1 MRVFLGTNV
10 LVSAY
15 ATRGLCAEVV
25 RVVLAEHELVLGE
38 VVLDELERVLVE
50 KIRLPRAD
58 VAEIVAFLRE
68 HPVQPRCEAL
78 GSVLG
83 SIEVRDPDDALVP
96 AAAVEASAD
105 VLVTGDPDLL
115 DLLDGDSAV
124 RDLDVVSPRGFWEL
138 IRRRGRDREGS

>member
-1 MRVFLGTNV
+1 MRVFLDTNV

-38 VVLDELERVLVE
+38 VVLAELERVLVE

-58 VAEIVAFLRE
+58 VAEILAFLRE
-68 HPVQPRCEAL
+68 HPVQPRSEAL
-78 GSVLG
+78 GPVLG
-83 SIEVRDPDDALVP
+83 SIEVRDPDDAWVL
-96 AAAVEASAD
+96 ASALEAGAN

-115 DLLDGDSAV
+115 EVDSAV

-138 IRRRGRDREGS
+138 SRRRGRDRER

>member
-1 MRVFLGTNV
+1 VRVFLDTNV

-58 VAEIVAFLRE
+58 VAEILAFLRE
-68 HPVQPRCEAL
+68 HPVQPRSEAL

-83 SIEVRDPDDALVP
+83 SIEVRDPDDAWVL
-96 AAAVEASAD
+96 AAALEASAD

-115 DLLDGDSAV
+115 DVDSAV

-138 IRRRGRDREGS
+138 IRQGGRDRKG